1 MSRFLLSSKLW
12 LVALAVFVAGAGS
25 VFFWQQLHAQSPGTM
40 PSPTGVTTPGAAPGV
55 ATSATT
61 PQQSTQSTE
70 PTVPLRSVLPSGVK
84 VMKVKNWDGHV
95 TELLRFKYKTI
106 DGRTITV
113 HLPSSYK
120 SQQMTKAGW
129 DTLFQVFSMDKEA
142 ALEER
147 EKKRIQSIPPELIA
161 QYASELA
168 SAARN
173 MANQLDQYAQSN
185 TSNPAAGAM
194 DLARSSLPS
203 MGMQLPPLMPT
214 TPAGAAIMNP

>member
-1 MSRFLLSSKLW
+1 MSRFLSQNRLW
-12 LVALAVFVAGAGS
+12 LIALAVFIAGAGS
-25 VFFWQQLHAQSPGTM
+25 VFFWQQLQAQSPSPT
-40 PSPTGVTTPGAAPGV
+40 PSPTGVTTPGATPGAVAP
-55 ATSATT
+55 ATT
-61 PQQSTQSTE
+61 PEQAPQSTE
-70 PTVPLRSVLPSGVK
+70 PTVPLRAVLPSGVK
-84 VMKVKNWDGHV
+84 VIKVKNWDGHV

-113 HLPSSYK
+113 HLPSTYK
-120 SQQMTKAGW
+120 SQQMTKTGW

-142 ALEER
+142 SLEER
-147 EKKRIQSIPPELIA
+147 EKKQVQSISPELMA

-173 MANQLDQYAQSN
+173 VANQLDQYAQAN

-194 DLARSSLPS
+194 DFARSSLPS

-214 TPAGAAIMNP
+214 TPAGSVIMNP